1 MMRNSGRAMFAAAA
15 AALLVAVSPALAQTD
30 LAEAVANPARPA
42 GDAARDVWR
51 HPRET
56 LEFFGLDPSGDIA
69 EISPGGG
76 YYARIL
82 APWIAAHGG
91 SYFAVLG
98 STDAEN
104 PQLRAQMDG
113 LEAAVAESGAQLDI
127 QYGALNA
134 EAEGIAPPE
143 SLDAVLTFRNVHN
156 WMGRGFVEKAFA
168 DFHAALRPGG
178 VLGVVEHGLPENS
191 TLGNTGETG
200 YVRQSHVIALA
211 EAAGFVFEE
220 ASEIN
225 ANPADDA
232 DHPMGVWTLP
242 PSRFSPREGTPEAD
256 GFDRAAYDA
265 IGESDRMTLRFRK
278 PAQ

>member
-1 MMRNSGRAMFAAAA
+1 MAQS
-15 AALLVAVSPALAQTD
+15 ALAD
-30 LAEAVANPARPA
+30 AVANSSRPA
-42 GDAARDVWR
+42 ADTARDMWR
-51 HPRET
+51 HPVET
-56 LEFFGLDPSGDIA
+56 LEFFGIDPSGDIA

-82 APWIAAHGG
+82 APWVAAQGG
-91 SYFAVLG
+91 SYTAILG

-104 PQLRAQMDG
+104 PQLRAQMDA
-113 LEAAVAESGAQLDI
+113 LEVAVAESGAQLAI
-127 QYGALNA
+127 RYGALNA
-134 EAEGIAPPE
+134 DAPAIAPPE
-143 SLDAVLTFRNVHN
+143 SLDAVLTFRNVHS
-156 WMGRGFVEKAFA
+156 WMGRGFAGKAFA

-178 VLGVVEHGLPENS
+178 VLGVVEHRLPEDS
-191 TLGNTGETG
+191 AVGNTGETG

-211 EAAGFVFEE
+211 EAAGFVFED

-242 PSRFSPREGTPEAD
+242 PSRFTPQPGTPEAE

-278 PAQ
+278 PAE